1 VNVNLCDREAE
12 LLEALG
18 RGFIGAELEEHLVA
32 CENCGELRLV
42 AGALLD
48 ERVEAIREA
57 AVPSAEAM
65 WCRIQLRQREAAQRA
80 ARRSLLIGQA
90 ATLAFA
96 STLIAVFFGTDVAA
110 GVTDAVASISFTT
123 PLLLVI
129 AAGLLLAPIAGYAVA
144 HEK

>member
-1 VNVNLCDREAE
+1 VIVSFCDREDE

-18 RGFIGAELEEHLVA
+18 RGFIGPDLDEHVAA

-65 WCRIQLRQREAAQRA
+65 WWRIQLRQREAAQRA

-96 STLIAVFFGTDVAA
+96 SALIAVFFGSDVAA
-110 GVTDAVASISFTT
+110 GVTEALGSISLSR
-123 PLLLVI
+123 PLLFAI
-129 AAGLLLAPIAGYAVA
+129 AAGLLLAPIAGYVVV